1 MHGPRRHAAT
11 TSMGWSLA
19 ALLDERLHEVLGVG
33 LEHLVDLVEDRV
45 DVLVD
50 HLLALG
56 HVRLGHLLGD
66 LLGLRRPARLLLLL
80 GHGSTLSTPSDATRA
95 FAVGGPGESRRR
107 AHPRGCFQR
116 VIAATSACA
125 VALRSISSPT

>member
-11 TSMGWSLA
+11 ASMGWSLA

-66 LLGLRRPARLLLLL
+66 LLGLGGPARLLLLL
-80 GHGSTLSTPSDATRA
+80 GHASTLSTPTDATRT
-95 FAVGGPGESRRR
+95 FTVGGPGESRRQR
-107 AHPRGCFQR
+107 PDRNPITRG
-116 VIAATSACA
+116 V
-125 VALRSISSPT
+125 